1 MRITSKRVVTGT
13 IVLTALLAIGGLAVD
28 AGPRT
33 RPTGPVVA
41 HHAGGKKA
49 GATSARIQNI
59 KVWDHS
65 AEPTLGVNPGGDVFY
80 VAADLTGDQPAGAG
94 PSVPNQVHV
103 FKSEDSGDSWA
114 DISPMAGPVRR
125 HAVTLDPYVLVD
137 NLPDG
142 DTARIFNIDL
152 TVACSYLSYSDDNGA
167 SWLTN
172 PLACGR
178 PVNDHQTLFAGPPA
192 SSPTV
197 GYPHIVYYCWN
208 DVATSSCT
216 KSLDGGI
223 TFTPTGSPAFAGYD
237 NDLCGGLHGHGV
249 VGADGTVLLPRE
261 YCDRPYLAISKDEGR
276 SWKTVRVAKMET
288 NGNDPS
294 VAVDDKGNIY
304 YLFVGLE
311 DRLPYLVYSR
321 DGGEKWS
328 KPIMVGAPGL
338 KEANVATLDVGDT
351 GKVAIAYMGS
361 TNVKIVPSKDPD
373 EEDARDHIRATWNA
387 YLTVSADLFDANPT
401 FITGQVNDADDPIKR
416 QKCGPGRCGRVFD
429 FIDVFVSPDG
439 TAWAAFTDACVDVCG
454 TPTGIG
460 DMGDEAFIGHLVG
473 APKLI

>member
-1 MRITSKRVVTGT
+1 MRLTSKRVLTSTV
-13 IVLTALLAIGGLAVD
+13 VLTALVAIGGLAVD
-28 AGPRT
+28 AGPRK
-33 RPTGPVVA
+33 RATGPVVA
-41 HHAGGKKA
+41 HHVGGKKI
-49 GATSARIQNI
+49 GAASARIENI

-80 VAADLTGDQPAGAG
+80 VAADLDGDEVANGRR
-94 PSVPNQVHV
+94 VPNQVHV
-103 FKSEDSGDSWA
+103 FRSEDEGDSWT
-114 DISPMAGPVRR
+114 DVSPMAGPVRR
-125 HAVTLDPYVLVD
+125 HAVTLDPYILVD
-137 NLPDG
+137 ELPDG

-152 TVACSYLSYSDDNGA
+152 TVACSYLSYSDDNGQ

-192 SSPTV
+192 SSTTI
-197 GYPHIVYYCWN
+197 GYPHLVYYCWN

-223 TFTPTGSPAFAGYD
+223 TFHPTGSPAFAGID
-237 NDLCGGLHGHGV
+237 DGSLCGGLHGHGV

-276 SWKTVRVAKMET
+276 SWTTVQVSKMET

-304 YLFVGLE
+304 YLFVGAD

-321 DGGEKWS
+321 NDGKSWS
-328 KPIMVGAPGL
+328 KPVMVGAPGL
-338 KEANVATLDVGDT
+338 REANLATLDVGDP

-361 TNVKIVPSKDPD
+361 TNVKITKSKDPD
-373 EEDARDHIRATWNA
+373 EADKRDHLQATWNA
-387 YLTVSADLFDANPT
+387 YLTASVDVFDRNPT
-401 FITGQVNDADDPIKR
+401 FITGQVNDSDDPIKR
-416 QKCGPGRCGRVFD
+416 QTCGPGRCGRVFD

-439 TAWAAFTDACVDVCG
+439 TPWAAFTDACVADCVSKG
-454 TPTGIG
+454 FGE
-460 DMGDEAFIGHLVG
+460 MGDEAFIGHLVG
-473 APKLI
+473 GPKLQ